1 MPTSFSARFSACTPR
16 PTTPEP
22 ESGSRPFSASC
33 TATAGASG
41 PSPRWARG
49 RCSFLRLSS
58 GRRGPPASRR
68 SRKEPMDRMPIQ
80 VLFIE
85 DSEID
90 VELAL
95 RSLEQ
100 GGFDVSWECVQ
111 AEEELKRALSSYRP
125 QAILSD
131 FSMPGFDGMEA
142 LRLAKEMAPGVPFIF
157 VSGTIGEERA
167 IEAIRLGATDY
178 VLKDN
183 MRRLGTSVKRA
194 LSEAS
199 ERERVRVSEEERARL
214 VQVLEA
220 TSDYV
225 GISEPTGKIIYM
237 NAAGRKLTGA
247 PESGDVGKSTIDV
260 HPQWASERV
269 EGEGRRAAERD
280 GLWHGES
287 ALLGAD
293 GTEIPVSQVITAHK
307 GPNGT
312 IRFFSTIA
320 RDIRDRKAYE
330 ERLQYFANYDPLTG
344 LPNRSLLGDRAL
356 QGIAHAK
363 RAGRPTAL
371 LVMNLDRFKLVNE
384 SCSHGAGDTL
394 LRMVADRLR
403 GAVREGDTVA
413 RLGADAFA
421 VLAGG
426 ARPPRHREHRRKH
439 LSARRRGVRHPAAQ
453 RRRGDAPRQGRRAQ
467 RLPVLRRG
475 DDAPG
480 DRAGGAGERIAA
492 RAGKKRTGNPLSAPG
507 RPCEPP
513 HRRRGSPDAL
523 EPPRTGMDFPGAVH
537 PHRGGLRP
545 DPPARRIRAR
555 RRLPSDQG
563 LERRRIRFA
572 AARRERFGAAVPQ
585 CGLRRSGRPRPARG
599 RARAGLPRAR
609 AHRER
614 AGGESRGGGRY
625 PQAAQGPGRAD
636 RGGRLRHG
644 LFEPELPVA
653 AADRLPQD
661 RPLVRQPGARERA
674 RRGDHAGGHLARA
687 FARGARDRR
696 GDRDRGAAGIPAHAP
711 LRPGAGVS
719 LLPGGRSRGDGE
731 APGGRIAQ
739 SRRTVR
745 RETQMKAKP
754 RRR

>member
-1 MPTSFSARFSACTPR
+1 
-16 PTTPEP
+16 
-22 ESGSRPFSASC
+22 
-33 TATAGASG
+33 
-41 PSPRWARG
+41 
-49 RCSFLRLSS
+49 
-58 GRRGPPASRR
+58 
-68 SRKEPMDRMPIQ
+68 MDRMPIQ

-247 PESGDVGKSTIDV
+247 PESGDVGKSTIDI

-421 VLAGG
+421 VLATDL
-426 ARPPRHREHRRKH
+426 ARPDDVSAVARKIREAMHAPFWLEARDLHVTVSIGASIYPRDGEEFDILLRNADAAMHRVKAEGRNGFQFYAAAMTRQATERVELENELRLALGKNELEIHYQPQVVLANGRIV
-439 LSARRRGVRHPAAQ
+439 GV
-453 RRRGDAPRQGRRAQ
+453 
-467 RLPVLRRG
+467 
-475 DDAPG
+475 
-480 DRAGGAGERIAA
+480 E
-492 RAGKKRTGNPLSAPG
+492 
-507 RPCEPP
+507 
-513 HRRRGSPDAL
+513 AL
-523 EPPRTGMDFPGAVH
+523 MRWN
-537 PHRGGLRP
+537 HRGRGWISPGQFIPIAEDSDLIHP
-545 DPPARRIRAR
+545 LGEFALAEGCRRIRAWNDAGFASLR
-555 RRLPSDQG
+555 LAVNVSAQQFRSAGFVEAVGRALRAAELEPACLELELTESVLVENREEAADILKRLKALGVQIAVDDFGTGYSSLSYLSRLPIDCLKIDRSFVSRVH
-563 LERRRIRFA
+563 ERGHDA
-572 AARRERFGAAVPQ
+572 AIAQAVITLAHAL
-585 CGLRRSGRPRPARG
+585 GLRVIAEGVETDAQREFLRSHACNLGQGYLFSRPARPEAI
-599 RARAGLPRAR
+599 AR
-609 AHRER
+609 H
-614 AGGESRGGGRY
+614 
-625 PQAAQGPGRAD
+625 
-636 RGGRLRHG
+636 
-644 LFEPELPVA
+644 VA
-653 AADRLPQD
+653 AGSPRLELD
-661 RPLVRQPGARERA
+661 SV
-674 RRGDHAGGHLARA
+674 
-687 FARGARDRR
+687 
-696 GDRDRGAAGIPAHAP
+696 
-711 LRPGAGVS
+711 V
-719 LLPGGRSRGDGE
+719 
-731 APGGRIAQ
+731 
-739 SRRTVR
+739 
-745 RETQMKAKP
+745 
-754 RRR
+754 

>member
-1 MPTSFSARFSACTPR
+1 
-16 PTTPEP
+16 
-22 ESGSRPFSASC
+22 
-33 TATAGASG
+33 
-41 PSPRWARG
+41 
-49 RCSFLRLSS
+49 
-58 GRRGPPASRR
+58 
-68 SRKEPMDRMPIQ
+68 MDRMPIQ

-111 AEEELKRALSSYRP
+111 AEEELKRALSSHRP

-183 MRRLGTSVKRA
+183 MRRLGTSLRRA

-421 VLAGG
+421 VLATDL
-426 ARPPRHREHRRKH
+426 ARPDDVSAVARKIREAMHAPFWLEARDLHVTVSIGASIYPRDGEEFDILLRNADAAMHRVKAEGRNGFQFYAAAMTRQATERVELENELRLALGKNELEIHYQPQVVLANGRIV
-439 LSARRRGVRHPAAQ
+439 GV
-453 RRRGDAPRQGRRAQ
+453 
-467 RLPVLRRG
+467 
-475 DDAPG
+475 
-480 DRAGGAGERIAA
+480 E
-492 RAGKKRTGNPLSAPG
+492 
-507 RPCEPP
+507 
-513 HRRRGSPDAL
+513 AL
-523 EPPRTGMDFPGAVH
+523 MRWN
-537 PHRGGLRP
+537 HRGRGWISPGQFIPIAEDSDLIHP
-545 DPPARRIRAR
+545 LGEFALAEGCRRIRAWNDAGFASLR
-555 RRLPSDQG
+555 LAVNVSAQQFRSAGFVEAVGRALRAAELEPACLELELTESVLVENREEAADILKRLKALGVQIAVDDFGTGYSSLSYLSRLPIDCLKIDRSFVSRVHEKGHDAAITQAVISLAHSLAVRVIAEGIETAEQLEFLRTHRCDQG
-563 LERRRIRFA
+563 QGYLFSP
-572 AARRERFGAAVPQ
+572 AV
-585 CGLRRSGRPRPARG
+585 
-599 RARAGLPRAR
+599 
-609 AHRER
+609 
-614 AGGESRGGGRY
+614 
-625 PQAAQGPGRAD
+625 D
-636 RGGRLRHG
+636 
-644 LFEPELPVA
+644 PEAMAKL
-653 AADRLPQD
+653 L
-661 RPLVRQPGARERA
+661 
-674 RRGDHAGGHLARA
+674 
-687 FARGARDRR
+687 
-696 GDRDRGAAGIPAHAP
+696 AAGTLEP
-711 LRPGAGVS
+711 
-719 LLPGGRSRGDGE
+719 DE
-731 APGGRIAQ
+731 Q
-739 SRRTVR
+739 SA
-745 RETQMKAKP
+745 AKLK
-754 RRR
+754 

>member
-1 MPTSFSARFSACTPR
+1 
-16 PTTPEP
+16 
-22 ESGSRPFSASC
+22 
-33 TATAGASG
+33 
-41 PSPRWARG
+41 
-49 RCSFLRLSS
+49 
-58 GRRGPPASRR
+58 
-68 SRKEPMDRMPIQ
+68 MDRMPIQ

-237 NAAGRKLTGA
+237 NAAGRRLTGA

-384 SCSHGAGDTL
+384 SYSHGAGDTL

-421 VLAGG
+421 VLATDL
-426 ARPPRHREHRRKH
+426 ARPDDVSAVARKIREAMHAPFWLEARDLHVTVSIGASIYPRDGEDFDILLRNADAAMHRVKAEGRNGFQFYAAAMTRQATERVELENELRLALGKNELEIHYQPQVVLANGRIV
-439 LSARRRGVRHPAAQ
+439 GV
-453 RRRGDAPRQGRRAQ
+453 
-467 RLPVLRRG
+467 
-475 DDAPG
+475 
-480 DRAGGAGERIAA
+480 E
-492 RAGKKRTGNPLSAPG
+492 
-507 RPCEPP
+507 
-513 HRRRGSPDAL
+513 AL
-523 EPPRTGMDFPGAVH
+523 MRWN
-537 PHRGGLRP
+537 HRGRGWI
-545 DPPARRIRAR
+545 PPGQFIPIAEDSDLIHPLGEFALAEGCRRIRAWNDAGFASLR
-555 RRLPSDQG
+555 LAVNVSAQQFRSAGFVEAVGRALRAAELEPACLELELTESVLVENREEAADILKRLKALGVQIAVDDFGTGYSSLSYLSRLPIDCLKIDRSFVSRVHERGHDAAITQAVISLAHSLAVRVIAEGIETAEQLEFLRTHRCDQG
-563 LERRRIRFA
+563 QGYLFSPAVDPEAMAKLLAAGTLEPDEQA
-572 AARRERFGAAVPQ
+572 AAK
-585 CGLRRSGRPRPARG
+585 L
-599 RARAGLPRAR
+599 
-609 AHRER
+609 
-614 AGGESRGGGRY
+614 
-625 PQAAQGPGRAD
+625 
-636 RGGRLRHG
+636 
-644 LFEPELPVA
+644 
-653 AADRLPQD
+653 
-661 RPLVRQPGARERA
+661 
-674 RRGDHAGGHLARA
+674 
-687 FARGARDRR
+687 
-696 GDRDRGAAGIPAHAP
+696 
-711 LRPGAGVS
+711 
-719 LLPGGRSRGDGE
+719 
-731 APGGRIAQ
+731 
-739 SRRTVR
+739 
-745 RETQMKAKP
+745 K
-754 RRR
+754 

>member
-1 MPTSFSARFSACTPR
+1 
-16 PTTPEP
+16 
-22 ESGSRPFSASC
+22 
-33 TATAGASG
+33 
-41 PSPRWARG
+41 
-49 RCSFLRLSS
+49 
-58 GRRGPPASRR
+58 
-68 SRKEPMDRMPIQ
+68 MDRMPIQ

-111 AEEELKRALSSYRP
+111 AEEDLKRALSSHRP

-183 MRRLGTSVKRA
+183 MRRLGTSLRRA

-237 NAAGRKLTGA
+237 NAAGRRLTGA

-421 VLAGG
+421 VLATD
-426 ARPPRHREHRRKH
+426 
-439 LSARRRGVRHPAAQ
+439 L
-453 RRRGDAPRQGRRAQ
+453 
-467 RLPVLRRG
+467 
-475 DDAPG
+475 
-480 DRAGGAGERIAA
+480 A
-492 RAGKKRTGNPLSAPG
+492 RADDVSAVARKIREAMHAPFWLEARDLHVTVSIGASIYPRDGEEFDILLRNADAAMHRVKAEGRNGFQFYAAAMTRQATERVELENELRLALGKNELEIHYQPQVVLANG
-507 RPCEPP
+507 RIVGVE
-513 HRRRGSPDAL
+513 AL
-523 EPPRTGMDFPGAVH
+523 MRWN
-537 PHRGGLRP
+537 HRGRGWISPGQFIPIAEDSDLIHP
-545 DPPARRIRAR
+545 LGEFALAEGCRRIRAWNDAGFASLR
-555 RRLPSDQG
+555 LAVNVSAHQFRSAGFVEAVGRALRSAELEPACLELELTESVLVENREEAADILKRLKALGVQIAVDDFGTGYSSLSYLSRLPIDCLKIDRSFVSRVHEKGHDAAITQAVISLAHSLAVRVIAEGIETAEQLEFLRTHRCDQG
-563 LERRRIRFA
+563 QGYLFSP
-572 AARRERFGAAVPQ
+572 AV
-585 CGLRRSGRPRPARG
+585 
-599 RARAGLPRAR
+599 
-609 AHRER
+609 
-614 AGGESRGGGRY
+614 
-625 PQAAQGPGRAD
+625 D
-636 RGGRLRHG
+636 
-644 LFEPELPVA
+644 PEAMAKL
-653 AADRLPQD
+653 L
-661 RPLVRQPGARERA
+661 
-674 RRGDHAGGHLARA
+674 
-687 FARGARDRR
+687 
-696 GDRDRGAAGIPAHAP
+696 AAGTLEP
-711 LRPGAGVS
+711 
-719 LLPGGRSRGDGE
+719 DE
-731 APGGRIAQ
+731 Q
-739 SRRTVR
+739 SA
-745 RETQMKAKP
+745 AKLK
-754 RRR
+754 

>member
-1 MPTSFSARFSACTPR
+1 
-16 PTTPEP
+16 
-22 ESGSRPFSASC
+22 
-33 TATAGASG
+33 
-41 PSPRWARG
+41 
-49 RCSFLRLSS
+49 
-58 GRRGPPASRR
+58 
-68 SRKEPMDRMPIQ
+68 MDRMPIQ

-111 AEEELKRALSSYRP
+111 VEEELKRALSSHRP

-142 LRLAKEMAPGVPFIF
+142 LRLAREMAPGVPFIF

-183 MRRLGTSVKRA
+183 MRRLGTSVRRA

-247 PESGDVGKSTIDV
+247 PESGDVGKSTIDI

-371 LVMNLDRFKLVNE
+371 LVMDLDRFKLVNE
-384 SCSHGAGDTL
+384 SYSHGAGDTL

-421 VLAGG
+421 VLATDL
-426 ARPPRHREHRRKH
+426 ARPDDVSAVARKIREAMHAPFWLEARDLHVTVSIGASIYPRDGEDFDILLRNADAAMHRVKAEGRNGFQFYAAAMTRQATDRVELENELRLALGKNELEIHYQPQVVLANGRIV
-439 LSARRRGVRHPAAQ
+439 GV
-453 RRRGDAPRQGRRAQ
+453 
-467 RLPVLRRG
+467 
-475 DDAPG
+475 
-480 DRAGGAGERIAA
+480 E
-492 RAGKKRTGNPLSAPG
+492 
-507 RPCEPP
+507 
-513 HRRRGSPDAL
+513 AL
-523 EPPRTGMDFPGAVH
+523 MRWN
-537 PHRGGLRP
+537 HRGRGWI
-545 DPPARRIRAR
+545 PPGQFIPIAEDSDLIHPLGEFALAEGCRRIRAWSDAGFASLR
-555 RRLPSDQG
+555 LAVNVSAQQFRSAGFVEAVGRALRSAELEPACLELELTESVLVENREEAADILKRLKALGVQIAVDDFGTGYSSLSYLSRLPIDCLKIDRSFVSRVHERGHDAAITQAVISLAHSLAVRVIAEGVETVEQLEFLRMHRCDQG
-563 LERRRIRFA
+563 QGYLFSP
-572 AARRERFGAAVPQ
+572 AV
-585 CGLRRSGRPRPARG
+585 
-599 RARAGLPRAR
+599 
-609 AHRER
+609 
-614 AGGESRGGGRY
+614 
-625 PQAAQGPGRAD
+625 D
-636 RGGRLRHG
+636 
-644 LFEPELPVA
+644 
-653 AADRLPQD
+653 
-661 RPLVRQPGARERA
+661 PGAMA
-674 RRGDHAGGHLARA
+674 KLL
-687 FARGARDRR
+687 
-696 GDRDRGAAGIPAHAP
+696 AAGTLEP
-711 LRPGAGVS
+711 
-719 LLPGGRSRGDGE
+719 DE
-731 APGGRIAQ
+731 Q
-739 SRRTVR
+739 SA
-745 RETQMKAKP
+745 AKLK
-754 RRR
+754 

>member
-1 MPTSFSARFSACTPR
+1 
-16 PTTPEP
+16 
-22 ESGSRPFSASC
+22 
-33 TATAGASG
+33 
-41 PSPRWARG
+41 
-49 RCSFLRLSS
+49 
-58 GRRGPPASRR
+58 
-68 SRKEPMDRMPIQ
+68 MPIQ

-111 AEEELKRALSSYRP
+111 VEEELKRALSSHRP

-183 MRRLGTSVKRA
+183 MRRLGTSVRRA

-199 ERERVRVSEEERARL
+199 ERERVRIAEEERARL

-371 LVMNLDRFKLVNE
+371 LVMDLDRFKLVNE
-384 SCSHGAGDTL
+384 SYSHGAGDTL

-421 VLAGG
+421 VLATDL
-426 ARPPRHREHRRKH
+426 ARPDDVSAVARKIREAMHAPFWLEARDLHVTVSIGASIYPRDGEDFDILLRNADAAMHRVKAEGRNGFQFYAAAMTRQATDRVELENELRLALGKNELEIHYQPQVVLANGRIV
-439 LSARRRGVRHPAAQ
+439 GV
-453 RRRGDAPRQGRRAQ
+453 
-467 RLPVLRRG
+467 
-475 DDAPG
+475 
-480 DRAGGAGERIAA
+480 E
-492 RAGKKRTGNPLSAPG
+492 
-507 RPCEPP
+507 
-513 HRRRGSPDAL
+513 AL
-523 EPPRTGMDFPGAVH
+523 MRWN
-537 PHRGGLRP
+537 HRGRGWI
-545 DPPARRIRAR
+545 PPGQFIPIAEDSDLIHPLGEFALTEGCRRIRAWSDAGFASLR
-555 RRLPSDQG
+555 LAVNVSAQQFRSAGFVEAVGRALRSAELEPACLELELTESVLVENREEAADILKRLKALGVQIAVDDFGTGYSSLSYLSRLPIDCLKIDRSFVSRVHERGHDAAITQAVISLAHSLAVRVIAEGVETVEQLEFLRMHRCDQG
-563 LERRRIRFA
+563 QGYLFSP
-572 AARRERFGAAVPQ
+572 AV
-585 CGLRRSGRPRPARG
+585 
-599 RARAGLPRAR
+599 
-609 AHRER
+609 
-614 AGGESRGGGRY
+614 
-625 PQAAQGPGRAD
+625 D
-636 RGGRLRHG
+636 
-644 LFEPELPVA
+644 
-653 AADRLPQD
+653 
-661 RPLVRQPGARERA
+661 PGAMA
-674 RRGDHAGGHLARA
+674 KLL
-687 FARGARDRR
+687 
-696 GDRDRGAAGIPAHAP
+696 AAGT
-711 LRPGAGVS
+711 L
-719 LLPGGRSRGDGE
+719 E
-731 APGGRIAQ
+731 ADEQ
-739 SRRTVR
+739 SA
-745 RETQMKAKP
+745 AKLK
-754 RRR
+754 

>member
-1 MPTSFSARFSACTPR
+1 
-16 PTTPEP
+16 
-22 ESGSRPFSASC
+22 
-33 TATAGASG
+33 
-41 PSPRWARG
+41 
-49 RCSFLRLSS
+49 
-58 GRRGPPASRR
+58 
-68 SRKEPMDRMPIQ
+68 MDRMPIQ

-225 GISEPTGKIIYM
+225 GISEPTGKIVYM
-237 NAAGRKLTGA
+237 NAAGRRLTGA

-421 VLAGG
+421 VLATD
-426 ARPPRHREHRRKH
+426 
-439 LSARRRGVRHPAAQ
+439 L
-453 RRRGDAPRQGRRAQ
+453 
-467 RLPVLRRG
+467 
-475 DDAPG
+475 
-480 DRAGGAGERIAA
+480 A
-492 RAGKKRTGNPLSAPG
+492 RADDVSAVARKIREAMHAPFWLEARDLHVTVSIGASIYPRDGEEFDILLRNADAAMHRVKAEGRNGFQFYAAAMTRQATERVELENELRLALGKNELEIHYQPQVVLANG
-507 RPCEPP
+507 RIVGVE
-513 HRRRGSPDAL
+513 AL
-523 EPPRTGMDFPGAVH
+523 MRWN
-537 PHRGGLRP
+537 HRGRGWISPGQFIPIAEDSDLIHP
-545 DPPARRIRAR
+545 LGEFALAEGCRRIRAWNDAGFASLR
-555 RRLPSDQG
+555 LAVNVSAQQFRSAGFVEAVGRALRAAELEPACLELELTESVLVENREEAADILKRLKALGVQIAVDDFGTGYSSLSYLSRLPIDCLKIDRSFVSRVHEKGHDAAITQAVISLAHSLAVRVIAEGIETVEQLEFLRTHRCDQG
-563 LERRRIRFA
+563 QGYLFSPAVDPEAMAKLLAAGTLEPDEQA
-572 AARRERFGAAVPQ
+572 AAK
-585 CGLRRSGRPRPARG
+585 L
-599 RARAGLPRAR
+599 
-609 AHRER
+609 
-614 AGGESRGGGRY
+614 
-625 PQAAQGPGRAD
+625 
-636 RGGRLRHG
+636 
-644 LFEPELPVA
+644 
-653 AADRLPQD
+653 
-661 RPLVRQPGARERA
+661 
-674 RRGDHAGGHLARA
+674 
-687 FARGARDRR
+687 
-696 GDRDRGAAGIPAHAP
+696 
-711 LRPGAGVS
+711 
-719 LLPGGRSRGDGE
+719 
-731 APGGRIAQ
+731 
-739 SRRTVR
+739 
-745 RETQMKAKP
+745 K
-754 RRR
+754 

>member
-1 MPTSFSARFSACTPR
+1 
-16 PTTPEP
+16 
-22 ESGSRPFSASC
+22 
-33 TATAGASG
+33 
-41 PSPRWARG
+41 
-49 RCSFLRLSS
+49 
-58 GRRGPPASRR
+58 
-68 SRKEPMDRMPIQ
+68 MDRMPIQ

-111 AEEELKRALSSYRP
+111 VEEELKRALSSHRP

-183 MRRLGTSVKRA
+183 MRRLGTSVRRA

-199 ERERVRVSEEERARL
+199 ERERVRIAEEERARL

-371 LVMNLDRFKLVNE
+371 LVMDLDRFKLVNE
-384 SCSHGAGDTL
+384 SYSHGAGDTL

-421 VLAGG
+421 VLATDL
-426 ARPPRHREHRRKH
+426 ARPDDVSAVARKIREAMHAPFWLEARDLHVTVSIGASIYPRDGEDFDILLRNADAAMHRVKAEGRNGFQFYAAAMTRQATDRVELENELRLALGKNELEIHYQPQVVLANGRIV
-439 LSARRRGVRHPAAQ
+439 GV
-453 RRRGDAPRQGRRAQ
+453 
-467 RLPVLRRG
+467 
-475 DDAPG
+475 
-480 DRAGGAGERIAA
+480 E
-492 RAGKKRTGNPLSAPG
+492 
-507 RPCEPP
+507 
-513 HRRRGSPDAL
+513 AL
-523 EPPRTGMDFPGAVH
+523 MRWN
-537 PHRGGLRP
+537 HRGRGWI
-545 DPPARRIRAR
+545 PPGQFIPIAEDSDLIHPLGEFALAEGCRRIRAWSDAGFASLR
-555 RRLPSDQG
+555 LAVNVSAQQFRSAGFVEAVGRALRSAELEPACLELELTESVLVENREEAADILKRLKALGVQIAVDDFGTGYSSLSYLSRLPIDCLKIDRSFVSRVHERGHDAAITQAVISLAHSLAVRVIAEGVETVEQLEFLRMHRCDQG
-563 LERRRIRFA
+563 QGYLFSP
-572 AARRERFGAAVPQ
+572 AV
-585 CGLRRSGRPRPARG
+585 
-599 RARAGLPRAR
+599 
-609 AHRER
+609 
-614 AGGESRGGGRY
+614 
-625 PQAAQGPGRAD
+625 D
-636 RGGRLRHG
+636 
-644 LFEPELPVA
+644 PEAMAKL
-653 AADRLPQD
+653 L
-661 RPLVRQPGARERA
+661 
-674 RRGDHAGGHLARA
+674 
-687 FARGARDRR
+687 
-696 GDRDRGAAGIPAHAP
+696 AAGTLEP
-711 LRPGAGVS
+711 
-719 LLPGGRSRGDGE
+719 DE
-731 APGGRIAQ
+731 Q
-739 SRRTVR
+739 SA
-745 RETQMKAKP
+745 AKLK
-754 RRR
+754 

>member
-1 MPTSFSARFSACTPR
+1 MPTSFSVRFSACTPR

-22 ESGSRPFSASC
+22 GSGSRPFSASC

-58 GRRGPPASRR
+58 GRRGPPASRQ

-111 AEEELKRALSSYRP
+111 AEEELKRALSSHRP

-131 FSMPGFDGMEA
+131 FSMPGFDGIEA
-142 LRLAKEMAPGVPFIF
+142 L
-157 VSGTIGEERA
+157 
-167 IEAIRLGATDY
+167 RLGATDY

-237 NAAGRKLTGA
+237 NAAGRRLTGA
-247 PESGDVGKSTIDV
+247 PESGDVGKSTIDI

-384 SCSHGAGDTL
+384 SYSHGAGDTL
-394 LRMVADRLR
+394 LR
-403 GAVREGDTVA
+403 
-413 RLGADAFA
+413 
-421 VLAGG
+421 
-426 ARPPRHREHRRKH
+426 
-439 LSARRRGVRHPAAQ
+439 
-453 RRRGDAPRQGRRAQ
+453 
-467 RLPVLRRG
+467 
-475 DDAPG
+475 
-480 DRAGGAGERIAA
+480 
-492 RAGKKRTGNPLSAPG
+492 
-507 RPCEPP
+507 
-513 HRRRGSPDAL
+513 
-523 EPPRTGMDFPGAVH
+523 
-537 PHRGGLRP
+537 
-545 DPPARRIRAR
+545 
-555 RRLPSDQG
+555 
-563 LERRRIRFA
+563 
-572 AARRERFGAAVPQ
+572 
-585 CGLRRSGRPRPARG
+585 
-599 RARAGLPRAR
+599 
-609 AHRER
+609 
-614 AGGESRGGGRY
+614 
-625 PQAAQGPGRAD
+625 
-636 RGGRLRHG
+636 
-644 LFEPELPVA
+644 
-653 AADRLPQD
+653 
-661 RPLVRQPGARERA
+661 
-674 RRGDHAGGHLARA
+674 
-687 FARGARDRR
+687 
-696 GDRDRGAAGIPAHAP
+696 
-711 LRPGAGVS
+711 
-719 LLPGGRSRGDGE
+719 
-731 APGGRIAQ
+731 
-739 SRRTVR
+739 
-745 RETQMKAKP
+745 
-754 RRR
+754 

>member
-1 MPTSFSARFSACTPR
+1 
-16 PTTPEP
+16 
-22 ESGSRPFSASC
+22 
-33 TATAGASG
+33 
-41 PSPRWARG
+41 
-49 RCSFLRLSS
+49 
-58 GRRGPPASRR
+58 
-68 SRKEPMDRMPIQ
+68 MDRTPVQ
-80 VLFIE
+80 LLFVE
-85 DSEID
+85 DSELD
-90 VELAL
+90 TELSVRA
-95 RSLEQ
+95 LEQ
-100 GGFDVSWECVQ
+100 GGFDVAWERVQ
-111 AEEELKRALSSYRP
+111 AEDDLKRALQSSRP

-131 FSMPGFDGMEA
+131 FSMPGFDGIQA
-142 LRLAKEMAPGVPFIF
+142 LRVVREMSPGIPFIF

-183 MRRLGTSVKRA
+183 MRRLGTSLRRA

-237 NAAGRKLTGA
+237 NAAGRRLTGA

-384 SCSHGAGDTL
+384 SYSHGAGDTL

-421 VLAGG
+421 VLATDL
-426 ARPPRHREHRRKH
+426 ARPDD
-439 LSARRRGVRHPAAQ
+439 V
-453 RRRGDAPRQGRRAQ
+453 
-467 RLPVLRRG
+467 LPVVRKIREAMFSPFWLEGRDLHVTLSIGASVYPRDGEEFDILLRNA
-475 DDAPG
+475 DAAMHRVKADG
-480 DRAGGAGERIAA
+480 RNGFQFYAAVMTRQATDRVELENELR
-492 RAGKKRTGNPLSAPG
+492 L
-507 RPCEPP
+507 
-513 HRRRGSPDAL
+513 AL
-523 EPPRTGMDFPGAVH
+523 EKNQLEMHYQPQVVLANGRIVGVEALMRWHHEGRGWIPPTQFV
-537 PHRGGLRP
+537 
-545 DPPARRIRAR
+545 
-555 RRLPSDQG
+555 
-563 LERRRIRFA
+563 
-572 AARRERFGAAVPQ
+572 
-585 CGLRRSGRPRPARG
+585 
-599 RARAGLPRAR
+599 
-609 AHRER
+609 
-614 AGGESRGGGRY
+614 
-625 PQAAQGPGRAD
+625 
-636 RGGRLRHG
+636 
-644 LFEPELPVA
+644 PVA
-653 AADRLPQD
+653 EDSDLIH
-661 RPLVRQPGARERA
+661 PLGQFAIIQSCRQ
-674 RRGDHAGGHLARA
+674 
-687 FARGARDRR
+687 
-696 GDRDRGAAGIPAHAP
+696 
-711 LRPGAGVS
+711 V
-719 LLPGGRSRGDGE
+719 
-731 APGGRIAQ
+731 
-739 SRRTVR
+739 
-745 RETQMKAKP
+745 KAWDNSG
-754 RRR
+754 

>member
-1 MPTSFSARFSACTPR
+1 
-16 PTTPEP
+16 
-22 ESGSRPFSASC
+22 
-33 TATAGASG
+33 
-41 PSPRWARG
+41 
-49 RCSFLRLSS
+49 
-58 GRRGPPASRR
+58 
-68 SRKEPMDRMPIQ
+68 MDRMPIQ

-111 AEEELKRALSSYRP
+111 VEEELKRALSSHRP

-183 MRRLGTSVKRA
+183 MRRLGTSVGRA

-247 PESGDVGKSTIDV
+247 PESGDVGKSTIDI

-384 SCSHGAGDTL
+384 SYSHGAGDTL

-421 VLAGG
+421 ALATDLARPDDVSAVARKIREAMHAPFWLEARDLHVTVSIGASIYPRDGEDFDILLRNADAAMHRVKAEGRNGFQFYAAAMTRQATDRVELENELRLALGKHELEIHYQPQVVLANG
-426 ARPPRHREHRRKH
+426 RIV
-439 LSARRRGVRHPAAQ
+439 GV
-453 RRRGDAPRQGRRAQ
+453 
-467 RLPVLRRG
+467 
-475 DDAPG
+475 
-480 DRAGGAGERIAA
+480 E
-492 RAGKKRTGNPLSAPG
+492 
-507 RPCEPP
+507 
-513 HRRRGSPDAL
+513 AL
-523 EPPRTGMDFPGAVH
+523 MRWN
-537 PHRGGLRP
+537 HRGRGWI
-545 DPPARRIRAR
+545 PPGQFIPIAEDSDLIHPLGEFALTEGCRRIRAWSDAGFASLR
-555 RRLPSDQG
+555 LAVNVSAQQFRSAGFVEAVGRALRSAELEPACLELELTESVLVENREEAADILKRLKALGVQIAVDDFGTGYSSLSYLSRLPIDCLKIDRSFVSRVHEKGHDAAITQAVISLAHSLAVRVIAEGIETAEQLEFLRTHRCDQG
-563 LERRRIRFA
+563 QGYLFSPAVDPEAMAKLLAAGTLEPDEQA
-572 AARRERFGAAVPQ
+572 AAK
-585 CGLRRSGRPRPARG
+585 L
-599 RARAGLPRAR
+599 
-609 AHRER
+609 
-614 AGGESRGGGRY
+614 
-625 PQAAQGPGRAD
+625 
-636 RGGRLRHG
+636 
-644 LFEPELPVA
+644 
-653 AADRLPQD
+653 
-661 RPLVRQPGARERA
+661 
-674 RRGDHAGGHLARA
+674 
-687 FARGARDRR
+687 
-696 GDRDRGAAGIPAHAP
+696 
-711 LRPGAGVS
+711 
-719 LLPGGRSRGDGE
+719 
-731 APGGRIAQ
+731 
-739 SRRTVR
+739 
-745 RETQMKAKP
+745 K
-754 RRR
+754 